1 MAASFPVNI
10 VTPERTVL
18 SAVAESIQVTTV
30 NGSLGVLKGHAPL
43 LAMLGSG
50 ECVIRLDNQQVRRLA
65 ISGGCLDV
73 TRDRVT
79 VLADAAEFE
88 DEIDANRAED
98 ALARA
103 RQLLASA
110 DASERDSAAV
120 AMRRAQARLRVVR
133 GSGR

>member
-18 SAVAESIQVTTV
+18 SADAESIQVTTV

-98 ALARA
+98 ALSKA
-103 RQLLASA
+103 RQLLAST
-110 DASERDSAAV
+110 DAAERDGAAV

-133 GSGR
+133 GSGL

>member
-10 VTPERTVL
+10 VTPERTVI
-18 SAVAESIQVTTV
+18 SASAESIQVTTV

-98 ALARA
+98 ALAKA

>member
-98 ALARA
+98 ALAKA

>member
-18 SAVAESIQVTTV
+18 SADAESIQVTTV

-73 TRDRVT
+73 TRERVT

-98 ALARA
+98 ALAKA
-103 RQLLASA
+103 RELWASA

>member
-18 SAVAESIQVTTV
+18 SASAESIQVTTV

-88 DEIDANRAED
+88 DEIDTNRAED
-98 ALARA
+98 ALAKA

>member
-18 SAVAESIQVTTV
+18 SASAESIQVTTV

-79 VLADAAEFE
+79 VLADAAEFD

-98 ALARA
+98 ALAKA

>member
-1 MAASFPVNI
+1 
-10 VTPERTVL
+10 
-18 SAVAESIQVTTV
+18 
-30 NGSLGVLKGHAPL
+30 
-43 LAMLGSG
+43 MLGSG

-98 ALARA
+98 ALAKA

-120 AMRRAQARLRVVR
+120 AMRLAQARLRVVR

>member
-1 MAASFPVNI
+1 VAASFPVNI

-18 SAVAESIQVTTV
+18 SASAESIQVTTV

-98 ALARA
+98 ALAKA

>member
-1 MAASFPVNI
+1 VAASFPVNI

-18 SAVAESIQVTTV
+18 SASAESIQVTTV

-79 VLADAAEFE
+79 VLADAAEFD

-98 ALARA
+98 ALAKA

>member
-18 SAVAESIQVTTV
+18 SADAESIQVTTV

-88 DEIDANRAED
+88 DEIDADRAED
-98 ALARA
+98 ALVKA

>member
-1 MAASFPVNI
+1 VAASFPVNI

-18 SAVAESIQVTTV
+18 SAEAESIQVATV

-50 ECVIRLDNQQVRRLA
+50 ECVIRLDNQQTRRLA

-73 TRDRVT
+73 SRDRVT

-88 DEIDANRAED
+88 DEIDATRAEA

-103 RQLLASA
+103 RQLIVST
-110 DASERDSAAV
+110 DPTERDSASD

>member
-18 SAVAESIQVTTV
+18 SADTESIQVTTV

-98 ALARA
+98 ALAKA

-120 AMRRAQARLRVVR
+120 AMRRAQARSRVVR

>member
-1 MAASFPVNI
+1 VAASFPVNI

-18 SAVAESIQVTTV
+18 SASAESIQVTTV

-50 ECVIRLDNQQVRRLA
+50 ECVIRLDNQQIRRLA

-98 ALARA
+98 ALVKA

>member
-1 MAASFPVNI
+1 VAASFPVNI

-18 SAVAESIQVTTV
+18 SAEAESIQVATV

-50 ECVIRLDNQQVRRLA
+50 ECVIRLDNQQIRRLA

-73 TRDRVT
+73 SRERVT

-88 DEIDANRAED
+88 EEIDASRAED
-98 ALARA
+98 ALTKA
-103 RQLLASA
+103 RQLLAST
-110 DASERDSAAV
+110 DVNQRDSAAE

>member
-1 MAASFPVNI
+1 VAASFPVNI

-18 SAVAESIQVTTV
+18 SADAESIQVATV

-50 ECVIRLDNQQVRRLA
+50 ECVIRLDNQQIRRLA

-73 TRDRVT
+73 SRERVT

-88 DEIDANRAED
+88 DEIDASRAEE
-98 ALARA
+98 ALTKA
-103 RQLLASA
+103 RQLLAST
-110 DASERDSAAV
+110 DASERDNAAE

>member
-18 SAVAESIQVTTV
+18 SASAESIQVTTV

-98 ALARA
+98 ALAKA